1 MFQKSRGAIT
11 AAATETF
18 PAILTDAGKVSKVAL
33 GGGIW
38 DLRHPVQREDSCGAV
53 GGLARASSPL
63 ASRFCGKLFL

>member
-33 GGGIW
+33 G
-38 DLRHPVQREDSCGAV
+38 VTREIQTGF
-53 GGLARASSPL
+53 AR
-63 ASRFCGKLFL
+63 